1 MSRETIY
8 QALFTLASGAAN
20 FVTTSR
26 RWKHWGD
33 VDAASQPAL
42 FQNQKGEHVVAKNG
56 LPAQRKLLVDLCLY
70 ASNGD
75 PNLAGSSFLNPL
87 LDAVEAALAPD
98 PATERQTLGGL
109 VSHAFINGAV
119 EIFEGVIGDQA
130 VAIVP
135 VEILIP

>member
-1 MSRETIY
+1 MSREIIY
-8 QALFTLASGAAN
+8 QALFSLASTSAA

-42 FQNQKGEHVVAKNG
+42 FQNQKGEHVTAKNG
-56 LPAQRKLLVDLCLY
+56 LPAQRKLLVDICLY
-70 ASNGD
+70 ANNGD
-75 PNLAGSSFLNPL
+75 PNQPSSSLLNPL
-87 LDAVEAALAPD
+87 LDALESALAPD
-98 PATERQTLGGL
+98 PVTERQTLDGL
-109 VSHAFINGAV
+109 VSHAFINGAI
-119 EIFEGVIGDQA
+119 EIFEGVLGAQA